1 MPSPKNLDDILKL
14 DTLADK
20 TPEEIEAIWM
30 EVRACLHLALASGP
44 LPGYNHRQIVPSA

>member
-14 DTLADK
+14 DSLADK

-30 EVRACLHLALASGP
+30 EVLARVQLAAAPKS
-44 LPGYNHRQIVPSA
+44 LC